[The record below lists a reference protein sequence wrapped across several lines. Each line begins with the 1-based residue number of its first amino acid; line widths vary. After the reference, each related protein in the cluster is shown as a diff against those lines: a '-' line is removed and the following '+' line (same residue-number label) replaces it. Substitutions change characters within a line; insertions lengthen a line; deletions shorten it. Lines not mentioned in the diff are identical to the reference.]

1 MKRTI
6 KQLALILFVS
16 LTFGL
21 VQKANAQW
29 ATNGNNAS
37 GASPSTPNE
46 FIGTLNNFNLNFK
59 INSSTSSTVRMTLN
73 TVGFLGIGTTSPTNR
88 LDVIGGNIN
97 TNGVYKIGDLQILSA
112 TNKTMKIGGGSL
124 KVGIGIVR

>member
-73 TVGFLGIGTTSPTNR
+73 TVGFLGAACAGCHKITDANPEYPA
-88 LDVIGGNIN
+88 LDRG
-97 TNGVYKIGDLQILSA
+97 
-112 TNKTMKIGGGSL
+112 
-124 KVGIGIVR
+124 